1 MWFILICVNLIVRS
15 VKLGQFNEQVSF
27 IYFFFKKTVEILHL
41 IKKLNWAPKKMG
53 LWKMIENWHWAA
65 KNDWNV

>member
-41 IKKLNWAPKKMG
+41 IKKLNWWEIG
-53 LWKMIENWHWAA
+53 LSKMIEIWHWAT